1 MTSLRTAGAVAVP
14 QGALTYTNAEAFT
27 RKDLY
32 LDIVGFHPASP
43 LQERRPFAIVSE
55 ADQYRKHCR
64 LQRFTE
70 PNALD
75 LPPAGSSQS
84 PKAREGS
91 PMSPSKSEAG
101 SSPEAPPVSPA
112 SAPQVPLDFT
122 LTPTASSAAKLEPP
136 PTATLDSASAMTL
149 DLRETQ
155 VKSPPPML
163 SEPAAPPL
171 QQRRI
176 SARDAKIVDGAG
188 VPAASQRLS
197 RGNVFAASAP
207 LQPFDVVITSSKAA
221 TLPQITTP
229 APKPRSRSP
238 DVRGSAS
245 QRLNK
250 TGTQPHLSRVV
261 SQREVVDISITGVA
275 PAGGAPVR

>member
-1 MTSLRTAGAVAVP
+1 
-14 QGALTYTNAEAFT
+14 
-27 RKDLY
+27 
-32 LDIVGFHPASP
+32 
-43 LQERRPFAIVSE
+43 
-55 ADQYRKHCR
+55 
-64 LQRFTE
+64 
-70 PNALD
+70 
-75 LPPAGSSQS
+75 
-84 PKAREGS
+84 
-91 PMSPSKSEAG
+91 MSPSKSEAG

-155 VKSPPPML
+155 AGEVHSAVKSPPPML